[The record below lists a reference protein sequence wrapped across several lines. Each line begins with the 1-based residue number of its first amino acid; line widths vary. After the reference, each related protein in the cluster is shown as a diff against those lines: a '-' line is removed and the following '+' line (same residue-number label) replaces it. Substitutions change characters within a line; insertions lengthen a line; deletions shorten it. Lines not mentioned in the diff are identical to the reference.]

1 MVYWRF
7 RTLHLKRV
15 MVAHLSQLHCGQPSV
30 SYWNDFW
37 WETSSQPTNRKEQVQ
52 LQWRQGWHRASYVRG
67 STEEQ
72 WVQIREAPPSSWCS
86 SSPTSEL
93 GCLEQ
98 SRKPT
103 EMVSLIYT
111 LCIAL
116 GISYIMLEMACNS
129 IASCRSYYMF
139 HSDHMCAVLGNCH
152 HST

>member
-1 MVYWRF
+1 MVHWRV
-7 RTLHLKRV
+7 RTLHLKRI
-15 MVAHLSQLHCGQPSV
+15 MVAHLSQLHCGQPNV

-37 WETSSQPTNRKEQVQ
+37 WETSSQSTNRKEQVQ

-86 SSPTSEL
+86 SSPTSKL

-98 SRKPT
+98 PRKPT
-103 EMVSLIYT
+103 KTVSLIYT

-152 HST
+152 HSA

>member
-1 MVYWRF
+1 MVHWRV
-7 RTLHLKRV
+7 RTPHLKKV
-15 MVAHLSQLHCGQPSV
+15 MVAHLSQLHCGRSMLPTGMISGERLPPSQQT
-30 SYWNDFW
+30 
-37 WETSSQPTNRKEQVQ
+37 ETSRCSFSE
-52 LQWRQGWHRASYVRG
+52 GRG
-67 STEEQ
+67 GTEPPMSVGAQSKQ
-72 WVQIREAPPSSWCS
+72 WVQIRKAPPSSWCS
-86 SSPTSEL
+86 SSPTSDL

-103 EMVSLIYT
+103 ETVSLIYT

-152 HST
+152 HSA